1 MESRVS
7 TEPLALES
15 LQRRALSIALMSY
28 GYIEPYGRRNE
39 GNPFSELM
47 DIRTRPWEDGGLS
60 VLETIMGAVE
70 TYADAYRRAYD
81 ESKRELLEKNNK
93 SALRDTID
101 DDIRDAVDAASENGT
116 AVAVG
121 SYADDDEMDTDEA
134 ILGDKPRFRQLIN
147 KSSML
152 LMQDLDEAASIL
164 TGIPHYLMKEHEG
177 NGLGGIRERE
187 FSASEIDKVV
197 RAFAAFSDTLSDIQE
212 IIPEEGASDLYYAID
227 MLERTAAD
235 KTRSNPYM
243 GVRNAIE
250 YLLGNNALRILDGKK
265 VTLSDDRLLLGKKSS
280 IDHIITGE
288 VKEEALQ
295 AIANELFRRGTTR
308 TRGRDDDAPDPGNT
322 SRERSSEERCIKA
335 LYLLY
340 SAMASARIDTEIPEK
355 LEEISKELKALGYE
369 EGLDGFGPVPEDG
382 RRPSETDLIADNIA
396 RQAALPEYLQ
406 AKGRE
411 DAAYEAMYRSSLA
424 IAFPGQ
430 RIAAIASKIRDA
442 AENARSGR
450 KAEKPKLE
458 VSSMDDL
465 RAPGEA
471 GIAFDTE
478 PDPELGNLTRDTV
491 LYEKRSRYL
500 VSLRASKALL
510 ERSIPGSYISEEK
523 DTDRAIGKLAEKS
536 AVEIERIAMKPGR
549 MEVYEGFGSLAGLD
563 MKAAVTAFRNAA
575 RTAVRRI
582 ERIPGADALKAE
594 MDIRGIQM
602 REALR
607 ENDKISDIS
616 LEAAVAA
623 AAGSLTRLS
632 LLDSSATAAEAF
644 EKGEEARKAF
654 LDPALHM
661 KELER
666 AAAEEN
672 RTPEQIRNAFRT
684 PQNAMRVLEYLGKNK
699 GHEGLRAY
707 AELYRNEVQKPYRKA
722 LEEASKK
729 AAENAASLVG
739 VLGVPRNAAYLYI
752 YASSVDHELAGYM
765 RKDDPIRYAITGYIS
780 DRDDK
785 GHRARPDYIH
795 LSEISSLVS
804 DIAESVASLRDL
816 RADDDPSGI
825 KRKEAETG
833 IAVLRSQLEDRIRN
847 EIQNGS
853 VIGKALSQEGKESFN
868 DVLKTARKSF
878 SESMKPLEDHY
889 ASAIRDGISRLMAG
903 AGLDG
908 KDIVDAFRLQDGTLS
923 ASLPENIRAVM
934 ATPESRERM
943 ERIRDAVKENARTV
957 KPLTSRDR
965 KYLKELNEAIRNT
978 EEAVKDSRSRID
990 RAVKIIESRDYTDAV
1005 RKVFT
1010 KNASQIALAAM
1021 DWDEAFS
1028 TDKDVNLTAERFILH
1043 FGNDI
1048 RTGIR
1053 NRLENAADNAFM
1065 KTEIN
1070 DGNTVYSDAFNAAV
1084 KSAEKKEPEAYEAI
1098 HRHLDDAGVLKA
1110 MHSGKMPNSV
1120 FVSATGKGFSEFSAP
1135 LMENADEAYRM
1146 AAEEVW
1152 KDSGYEGTIGSGPV
1166 KEALMERDFTKD
1178 GILSRI
1184 EEKYQLAYKAIEDMK
1199 NGVDEAREALVSRL
1213 VNDEEKASM
1222 KEAASLGLTLEGW
1235 AERSIPSYA
1244 AMNLIT
1250 WDLEDRTKNE
1260 AASIIDAAGIKDEEK
1275 TAFIEALGK
1284 AIVSDSN
1291 EPLRE
1296 AYEDYLRSSFSSL
1309 MSVLD
1314 AEREAYKERTAED
1327 ETGKR
1332 YLEEIDAIRNQFTK
1346 YAEKAARIA
1355 AEGDEKKISGFR
1367 DEYLQNGIPPLKA
1380 GDDLSKNTRRE
1391 FRDYLSAV
1399 LAEAVKNGAVPEP
1412 FSSYEAEYAKYAE
1425 AVSRS
1430 EKGLDELLKG
1440 STEYALKY
1448 SDIIVKDLS
1457 AGIEANE
1464 NLTPEE
1470 KKAGEDFVRYAYS
1483 AVSSFMHA
1491 DTAGAVLRVSE
1502 EANSRTGIQ
1511 LEEDKEKA
1519 PGKEAKGTVPL
1530 ALPSGIRTYLDR
1542 VFGEE
1547 ESGNLRDIALYISS
1561 VSSPSFTLPDGHKPD
1576 EDERKNLIA
1585 TAHEAFIDS
1594 VSSAAKRLSERAEAA
1609 EKEREN
1615 RAQYSPTVQYN
1626 AAARIWN
1633 ALMGYYRHVKDG
1645 ESGHYAEYR
1654 SIAEKELDTIIRN
1667 NPEELD
1673 AVDKCR
1679 EKVLSAD
1686 PENAKAIIRRLAV
1699 MGPRIEGIEDGI
1711 GGGNIKIAGV
1721 KALIDRMDKGF
1732 PEAQYAI
1739 GLSEAYSEEKKLR
1752 KTPAIP
1758 DKAGM
1763 EMDAAGARAFLALIR
1778 NPGVMEGV
1786 LSVASAGLQ
1795 PLRTLPEIVKDKESF
1810 GTIQK
1815 AIGDASLRY
1824 ETLLSDAR
1832 HLEKEAEAEAAIVR
1846 TGEAIRKE
1854 LDSFGN
1860 KTGRINY
1867 ADTVLIGTPK
1877 ELAAFTRGT
1886 RGMDAE
1892 ESLHRFMESPLS
1904 ESPVFFELRNLIE
1917 KEMRKGGTLEDS
1929 IHSVAENLRL
1939 RGYDTAAEPV
1949 LDKEGNAVLGA
1960 DGHPVIRERLSLV
1973 PMLMRMAGRS
1983 RTPQNIGGGRLL
1995 LDNSGESRDR
2005 FDTYMPP
2012 DPALGEMR
2020 ISAIMDISPQEI
2032 GYGACESAMRN
2043 VRSDPILSE
2052 AMMPVRGVK
2061 DAISSKRSLAVI
2073 DFHELP
2079 GLTAEKFLD
2088 AVHEK
2093 LKERRSAAAAFFSE
2107 ENRNVVS
2114 ESAGLAVVS
2123 FREVEMKGGNNGT
2136 FMDRISPY
2144 IPGGGGMR
2152 TERQKSIAEA
2162 ISSAA
2167 INAAAAFG
2175 FHKDGNRAIITGY
2188 AENGQSVLG
2197 AYQKEAHDAEAKKI
2211 AEKAYARKEEKK
2223 APERVAS
2230 RSSRVS
2236 EGGIER

>member
-7 TEPLALES
+7 AEPLVLES
-15 LQRRALSIALMSY
+15 LQRRALSLALMSY

-60 VLETIMGAVE
+60 VLETIMGGVE

-93 SALRDTID
+93 SVLRDTVD

-147 KSSML
+147 KNSML

-187 FSASEIDKVV
+187 FSASEIDKVA

-243 GVRNAIE
+243 GVRNAVE
-250 YLLGNNALRILDGKK
+250 YLLGNNALRILDGKN

-322 SRERSSEERCIKA
+322 SRERSSGERCIKA

-340 SAMASARIDTEIPEK
+340 SATAPARIDTEIPEK

-369 EGLDGFGPVPEDG
+369 EGLDGFGPIPEDG

-396 RQAALPEYLQ
+396 RQSALPEYLQ

-442 AENARSGR
+442 AENARSGG

-582 ERIPGADALKAE
+582 ERIPGADVLKAE

-616 LEAAVAA
+616 LEAEVAA

-644 EKGEEARKAF
+644 EKGEESRKAF
-654 LDPALHM
+654 LDPVLHM
-661 KELER
+661 KEIER

-684 PQNAMRVLEYLGKNK
+684 PQNAMKVLEYLGKNK
-699 GHEGLRAY
+699 GHDGLRAY
-707 AELYRNEVQKPYRKA
+707 ADLYRNEVQKPYRKA

-729 AAENAASLVG
+729 AAESVAPII
-739 VLGVPRNAAYLYI
+739 GVPRNAAYLYI
-752 YASSVDHELAGYM
+752 YATAVDHELAGYM

-785 GHRARPDYIH
+785 GHRARPDYAR
-795 LSEISSLVS
+795 LSEISSLAS
-804 DIAESVASLRDL
+804 DIAESVASLRGL
-816 RADDDPSGI
+816 RADDDPSGV

-833 IAVLRSQLEDRIRN
+833 IAVLRSQLEDCIRN

-853 VIGKALSQEGKESFN
+853 VIGKALSQEGKEAFY
-868 DVLKTARKSF
+868 DVLKAARKSF
-878 SESMKPLEDHY
+878 SESMKPLEEHY
-889 ASAIRDGISRLMAG
+889 ASTIRGGISRLMAG
-903 AGLDG
+903 TGLDG

-923 ASLPENIRAVM
+923 ATLPENIRAVM
-934 ATPESRERM
+934 AIPESRERM
-943 ERIRDAVKENARTV
+943 QRVRDAVKENARTV

-1021 DWDEAFS
+1021 DWDEAFGA
-1028 TDKDVNLTAERFILH
+1028 DKDVNLTAERFILH

-1070 DGNTVYSDAFNAAV
+1070 DGNTVYSDAFTAAV
-1084 KSAEKKEPEAYEAI
+1084 KNAEKKEPEAYEAI
-1098 HRHLDDAGVLKA
+1098 HRHLDDDGVLKA

-1120 FVSATGKGFSEFSAP
+1120 FVSATGKGFSEFSVP

-1146 AAEEVW
+1146 AAEGVW

-1199 NGVDEAREALVSRL
+1199 NGVDEARDALVSRL

-1222 KEAASLGLTLEGW
+1222 KEAVSLGLTLEGW

-1250 WDLEDRTKNE
+1250 WDFEDRTKNE
-1260 AASIIDAAGIKDEEK
+1260 AASIIDTAAIKDEEK

-1284 AIVSDSN
+1284 AIVSDSS

-1314 AEREAYKERTAED
+1314 AERKVYKERTAED
-1327 ETGKR
+1327 EIGKR
-1332 YLEEIDAIRNQFTK
+1332 YLEEIDTIRNQFTK

-1355 AEGDEKKISGFR
+1355 ADGDEKKMSGLR
-1367 DEYLQNGIPPLKA
+1367 DEYLQNGIPPLMA

-1399 LAEAVKNGAVPEP
+1399 LAEAVKNGVVPEP

-1511 LEEDKEKA
+1511 LEEDREKA

-1530 ALPSGIRTYLDR
+1530 APPSGIRTYLDR
-1542 VFGEE
+1542 VFGKE
-1547 ESGNLRDIALYISS
+1547 ESGKLRDIALYISS
-1561 VSSPSFTLPDGHKPD
+1561 VSSPLFTLPDGHKPD

-1594 VSSAAKRLSERAEAA
+1594 VSSAAKRLSERVEAA
-1609 EKEREN
+1609 EKEKEN

-1673 AVDKCR
+1673 AADECR

-1721 KALIDRMDKGF
+1721 KALINRMDKGF

-1758 DKAGM
+1758 DKTGM
-1763 EMDAAGARAFLALIR
+1763 EMDAAGARAFLALIK

-1795 PLRTLPEIVKDKESF
+1795 PLRTLPEIVKDKEGF

-1860 KTGRINY
+1860 ETGRMNY

-1904 ESPVFFELRNLIE
+1904 ESPVFFELRKLIE
-1917 KEMRKGGTLEDS
+1917 KEMRKGGTLEDG

-1949 LDKEGNAVLGA
+1949 LDKEGNAVLGS
-1960 DGHPVIRERLSLV
+1960 DGRPVIRERLSLV

-2020 ISAIMDISPQEI
+2020 ISAIMDITPQEI
-2032 GYGACESAMRN
+2032 GYGACESAMRS

-2052 AMMPVRGVK
+2052 AMMPGRGAK
-2061 DAISSKRSLAVI
+2061 DAISSKHDLAVI
-2073 DFHELP
+2073 DLHELP

-2093 LKERRSAAAAFFSE
+2093 LKGRNSAAAAFFSE

-2123 FREVEMKGGNNGT
+2123 FREVEMKGGKNGT

-2152 TERQKSIAEA
+2152 TKRQKSIAEA

-2175 FHKDGNRAIITGY
+2175 FHKDRDRAIITGY
-2188 AENGQSVLG
+2188 AENGQSVLS
-2197 AYQKEAHDAEAKKI
+2197 AYQKEAHDAEAKEI